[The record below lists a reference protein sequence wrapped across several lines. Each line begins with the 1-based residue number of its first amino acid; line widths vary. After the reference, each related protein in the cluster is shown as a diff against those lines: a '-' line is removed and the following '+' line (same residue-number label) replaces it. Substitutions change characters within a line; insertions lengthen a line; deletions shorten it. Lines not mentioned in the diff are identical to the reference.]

1 MYITRKQAR
10 RLISAANMR
19 CLIFAAIS
27 LFAVS
32 TLSAQGGKAEP
43 KRIEFE
49 KGGSSMTLTG
59 TLSNSQEMEYVF
71 SAVKGQTVS
80 IRMANTNLFDYR
92 IFSPEA
98 DLDTEFDSSRTS
110 TIELPATAD
119 YLLFVRKK
127 MVSRPRTARFS
138 LTISIR

>member
-1 MYITRKQAR
+1 M
-10 RLISAANMR
+10 
-19 CLIFAAIS
+19 
-27 LFAVS
+27 
-32 TLSAQGGKAEP
+32 TLS
-43 KRIEFE
+43 
-49 KGGSSMTLTG
+49 G
-59 TLSNSQEMEYVF
+59 TLSNAQEMEYVF

-110 TIELPATAD
+110 TIELSATAD